1 MNQKTPFYTPDNDT
15 AFHLCGKE
23 VAIRYLYES
32 KNERTSPECVRMCV
46 VTDELWENL
55 RSQIGQ
61 RNGFWPGKFVWLIS
75 VCWTKNY
82 MTHQYAS
89 ERVLLGL
96 LLEKSSSCNRGND
109 KGVHL
114 TKKSFNSNFMFDD
127 FRTNLNAFWDAFWAC
142 WDERK
147 SYRKVDISLVCRCH
161 HLRCYCCPPPAHIR
175 CSADA
180 LMAIKFSA
188 SPVHKLLDCIST
200 LK

>member
-1 MNQKTPFYTPDNDT
+1 MTRPTCESSNVSSTSMNQKTPFYTPDNDT

-75 VCWTKNY
+75 VCWTKNF

-114 TKKSFNSNFMFDD
+114 TKKVLIQFSCLMILEPTWMCSEMRF
-127 FRTNLNAFWDAFWAC
+127 
-142 WDERK
+142 ERAGTSVSLTAK
-147 SYRKVDISLVCRCH
+147 S
-161 HLRCYCCPPPAHIR
+161 
-175 CSADA
+175 
-180 LMAIKFSA
+180 
-188 SPVHKLLDCIST
+188 T
-200 LK
+200 